1 MSVDNKE
8 IEKYLNDTKLLVLA
22 TVSESNAPALRV
34 LGAFGV
40 DGYSVYFSTKAT
52 TNKVKHIANN
62 PNVTGFFQHE
72 NQDGSKYIGVNVQGT
87 AVQLSSQADIDKA
100 IAVIGGRSPK
110 FKERI
115 DKDGLGSSLVF
126 RVDPKE
132 VKILDRR
139 NGNGPESIKVLT
151 F

>member
-1 MSVDNKE
+1 MSVDKQE

-22 TVSESNAPALRV
+22 TVNGSNAAALRV

-40 DGYSVYFSTKAT
+40 DGYTFYFSTKASSS
-52 TNKVKHIANN
+52 KVNHITHN
-62 PNVTGFFQHE
+62 PKVTGLFQHE
-72 NQDGSKYIGVNVQGT
+72 NQEGSKFINVSIQGNSI
-87 AVQLSSQADIDKA
+87 QLSSKTDIDKA
-100 IAVIGGRSPK
+100 VDVIAARSPK
-110 FKERI
+110 FKERVE
-115 DKDGLGSSLVF
+115 KNGLENNLVY

-139 NGNGPESIKVLT
+139 IGNGPESISVLT